1 MKITPT
7 DISTLMDHYTMTKN
21 PGLGIFSSDVS
32 SANKLHKMGLIVDKD
47 PGEMNRP
54 LTDKGLTLAQL
65 IVDYANEV

>member
-7 DISTLMDHYTMTKN
+7 DISTLMNHYIMTKN
-21 PGLGIFSSDVS
+21 PTLGIFSSDAS
-32 SANKLHKMGLIVDKD
+32 SANKLHKLGLIVDKD